1 MISHLIRSAV
11 CRKIC
16 PKASDSFWQGSPRWQ
31 DLAWH
36 AFHVRKVIVYFAL
49 LTLLQGVMAIG
60 LGETLADAVRPAF
73 WLLPMGALASLI
85 LLAIAY
91 WSARTTIYTITS
103 RRVAMRIGMALPLTL
118 NLPFSQIDG
127 AGLRLYATGAGD
139 IPLSLHGKDRL
150 AYLVLWPHA
159 RPFRFKKPEPMLR
172 AVPEGEKIAK
182 FLVDAIEGKP
192 VPSLIETRK
201 RVRFFAGCCNG
212 VGDPTWRIHLSFISQ
227 KSRFTRPLRLC
238 SQHLRSQHSGAG

>member
-1 MISHLIRSAV
+1 MHHDDFAFDPIRGLPEV
-11 CRKIC
+11 LPEGERLL
-16 PKASDSFWQGSPRWQ
+16 WQGSPRWQ

-36 AFHVRKVIVYFAL
+36 AFHVRKVIVYFGL

-60 LGETLADAVRPAF
+60 SGETLAEAVRPAF
-73 WLLPMGALASLI
+73 WLLPMGVFASLI
-85 LLAIAY
+85 LIAIAY
-91 WSARTTIYTITS
+91 WSARSTIYSITS
-103 RRVAMRIGMALPLTL
+103 RRVVMRIGMALPLTL

-127 AGLRLYATGAGD
+127 AGLRVFASGAGD

-172 AVPEGEKIAK
+172 AVPEGERIAK

-192 VPSLIETRK
+192 VHSLIETRK
-201 RVRFFAGCCNG
+201 RVRFSPDVVTA
-212 VGDPTWRIHLSFISQ
+212 
-227 KSRFTRPLRLC
+227 
-238 SQHLRSQHSGAG
+238 

>member
-1 MISHLIRSAV
+1 MNHDDFAFDPIRGLPEDLPEGE
-11 CRKIC
+11 RLL
-16 PKASDSFWQGSPRWQ
+16 WQGSPRWQ

-36 AFHVRKVIVYFAL
+36 AFHVRKVIVYFGL
-49 LTLLQGVMAIG
+49 LTLLQGVMVIG
-60 LGETLADAVRPAF
+60 SGETLAEAVRPAF
-73 WLLPMGALASLI
+73 WLLPMGVFASLI
-85 LLAIAY
+85 LMVIAY
-91 WSARTTIYTITS
+91 WSARTTIYSITS

-127 AGLRLYATGAGD
+127 AGLRLYLSGAGD

-172 AVPEGEKIAK
+172 AVPDGERIAK

-201 RVRFFAGCCNG
+201 RVRFSPEA
-212 VGDPTWRIHLSFISQ
+212 VT
-227 KSRFTRPLRLC
+227 
-238 SQHLRSQHSGAG
+238 A

>member
-1 MISHLIRSAV
+1 MHHDDFAFDPIRGLPEDLPEGE
-11 CRKIC
+11 RLL
-16 PKASDSFWQGSPRWQ
+16 WQGSPRWQ
-31 DLAWH
+31 DMAWH

-60 LGETLADAVRPAF
+60 SGETVAAALRPAF

-85 LLAIAY
+85 LIALAY
-91 WSARTTIYTITS
+91 WSAKTTIYSITS

-118 NLPFSQIDG
+118 NLPFTKIDG
-127 AGLRLYATGAGD
+127 AGLRLYASGAGD
-139 IPLSLHGKDRL
+139 IPLALHGKDRL

-182 FLVDAIEGKP
+182 FLVDVIEGKP
-192 VPSLIETRK
+192 VTSMMETRK
-201 RVRFFAGCCNG
+201 RVRFAPD
-212 VGDPTWRIHLSFISQ
+212 VVT
-227 KSRFTRPLRLC
+227 
-238 SQHLRSQHSGAG
+238 A

>member
-1 MISHLIRSAV
+1 MHHDDFAFDPIRGLPEDLPEGE
-11 CRKIC
+11 RLL
-16 PKASDSFWQGSPRWQ
+16 WQGSPRWQ

-36 AFHVRKVIVYFAL
+36 AFHVRKVIVYFGL

-60 LGETLADAVRPAF
+60 SGETLAAAVRPAF
-73 WLLPMGALASLI
+73 WLLPMGGLSSLI
-85 LLAIAY
+85 LIALAY
-91 WSARTTIYTITS
+91 WSARTTIYSITS
-103 RRVAMRIGMALPLTL
+103 RRVVMRIGMALPLTL
-118 NLPFSQIDG
+118 NLPFTQIDG
-127 AGLRLYATGAGD
+127 AGLRVFASGAGD

-172 AVPEGEKIAK
+172 AVPDSERIAK

-201 RVRFFAGCCNG
+201 RVRFSPDVVTA
-212 VGDPTWRIHLSFISQ
+212 
-227 KSRFTRPLRLC
+227 
-238 SQHLRSQHSGAG
+238 